1 MFLILSVMMG
11 VISSCSKDNDDEV
24 DFAMNEEQLRRID
37 GLWQIVDRTEG
48 EIISSDFVIEYY
60 FNSNVKAGYYRV
72 YMTIN
77 DNIVRATKREFKFL
91 LFDKSLTLHWK
102 DSEIPTTY
110 TAWVSS
116 QDLLFID
123 NKDGERFIF
132 GRAK

>member
-72 YMTIN
+72 YM
-77 DNIVRATKREFKFL
+77 
-91 LFDKSLTLHWK
+91 
-102 DSEIPTTY
+102 
-110 TAWVSS
+110 
-116 QDLLFID
+116 
-123 NKDGERFIF
+123 
-132 GRAK
+132 